1 MPLDIM
7 EKNLRQNII
16 QQKRLEAEIAELE
29 YLLDKKINRLANL
42 RYDERNLKTK
52 IHEKQNSSSIS

>member
-1 MPLDIM
+1 M

>member
-1 MPLDIM
+1 MALDIM